1 MFSKKKCQAR
11 FYKFLDLMPGVV
23 QSYYNQNFH
32 PLPRFFDKMSRRKP
46 IEERMG
52 ILILIR
58 LEDLMIN
65 VYSLSTIY
73 TWNIVNIFWNK
84 EPPSPSSMF
93 QEKGCPFSCIDVTF
107 FFFNKYPKIY
117 SVVFWML
124 QIRQFSHDLHGIVTQ
139 YVTILKSC
147 LFIHFIRLCRL
158 TFLYSRMYRVQRIYD
173 KCDIRSLCCR

>member
-1 MFSKKKCQAR
+1 
-11 FYKFLDLMPGVV
+11 
-23 QSYYNQNFH
+23 
-32 PLPRFFDKMSRRKP
+32 
-46 IEERMG
+46 MG

-58 LEDLMIN
+58 LGNLMIN

-147 LFIHFIRLCRL
+147 LFIHFIRLCYVQVDFSLL
-158 TFLYSRMYRVQRIYD
+158 THTVYSVWQS
-173 KCDIRSLCCR
+173 DIFYVVDNNHRDTCNYKLS

>member
-1 MFSKKKCQAR
+1 
-11 FYKFLDLMPGVV
+11 
-23 QSYYNQNFH
+23 
-32 PLPRFFDKMSRRKP
+32 
-46 IEERMG
+46 MG

-58 LEDLMIN
+58 LGDLMIN

-158 TFLYSRMYRVQRIYD
+158 TFLYSRMYRVQRMTNVIFSMLQITT
-173 KCDIRSLCCR
+173 KEIIINLIKLIMSVRHSFIH

>member
-1 MFSKKKCQAR
+1 
-11 FYKFLDLMPGVV
+11 
-23 QSYYNQNFH
+23 
-32 PLPRFFDKMSRRKP
+32 
-46 IEERMG
+46 MG

-124 QIRQFSHDLHGIVTQ
+124 QIRQISHTLHGIVTQ
-139 YVTILKSC
+139 YPKIV
-147 LFIHFIRLCRL
+147 FIHSFHTIMQVDFSLL
-158 TFLYSRMYRVQRIYD
+158 THVQSTAYD
-173 KCDIRSLCCR
+173 KCDILYVVDNNQRDNYKLN